1 MAGTSLGAVLIHLSA
16 LELLR
21 LKNPTQRIAL
31 ALVVLVAVAPS
42 VLWLM
47 QQTEAVYENTE
58 LRVDKRVASYI
69 DDVPQDKSIAT
80 TLYPLRGTLNFMTDR
95 SIAGGAD
102 IGQLLAAHQIVIIHE
117 DETMPQFLPRDIAR
131 TPMPPYIVLSRKEG
145 SSDE

>member
-1 MAGTSLGAVLIHLSA
+1 
-16 LELLR
+16 
-21 LKNPTQRIAL
+21 
-31 ALVVLVAVAPS
+31 
-42 VLWLM
+42 M